1 MHNVVGA
8 KSTKIMSFRVTKG
21 NVHHSEKLGPMTIKV
36 AEEQI
41 LTRYLRNN
49 ASTNA
54 RGFIKK
60 S

>member
-41 LTRYLRNN
+41 LTRYFGIMFVILE
-49 ASTNA
+49 
-54 RGFIKK
+54 
-60 S
+60 